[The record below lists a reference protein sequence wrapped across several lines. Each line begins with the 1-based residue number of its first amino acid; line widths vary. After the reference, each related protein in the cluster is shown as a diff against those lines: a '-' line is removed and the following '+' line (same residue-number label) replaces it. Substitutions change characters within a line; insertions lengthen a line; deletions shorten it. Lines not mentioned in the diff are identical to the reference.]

1 VTELE
6 SPGGTLELLKE
17 DWVAHRQRPWLKAGF
32 YAVAAHRL
40 GRAVEE
46 MPAIIRRP
54 VRAVALLVSS
64 SSGIELPRGAQLGR
78 RVRFAHQPGVVIADN
93 VVIGDD
99 CLIRQNV
106 TIGSAVEYGPAPR
119 LGNRVRVGAGAV
131 LIGDISIGDDVVI
144 GPNAVVTTDVPAR
157 STVLAAPSRVLRA
170 SDLSSPPLDGDRP
183 RHSGKHAVTV
193 QEVISAIAG
202 SFERIGTIDART
214 SILSSGLIDSLDIP
228 VLLELIESRFDVV
241 VPVEQVTAED
251 LDTPEQIAAVI
262 NGA

>member
-1 VTELE
+1 M
-6 SPGGTLELLKE
+6 
-17 DWVAHRQRPWLKAGF
+17 QAGF

-64 SSGIELPRGAQLGR
+64 SSGIELPRGTQLGR

-93 VVIGDD
+93 AVIGDD

-106 TIGSAVEYGPAPR
+106 TIGSAVEYGAAPR

-131 LIGDISIGDDVVI
+131 LIGDITIGDDVLI
-144 GPNAVVTTDVPAR
+144 GPNAVVTTDVPPRA
-157 STVLAAPSRVLRA
+157 TVLAAPSRVLRA
-170 SDLSSPPLDGDRP
+170 SELPGSSLDEDQPRLSED
-183 RHSGKHAVTV
+183 AVTV
-193 QEVISAIAG
+193 QEVISALTG
-202 SFERIGTIDART
+202 SFDRIGTIDART
-214 SILSSGLIDSLDIP
+214 SLLSSGLIDSLDIP
-228 VLLELIESRFDVV
+228 VLLELIESRFDIV
-241 VPVEQVTAED
+241 VPVEQVTAEN